1 MAEVNDRVSDNI
13 SHHSTREAIEC
24 MFNDPRILFRS
35 IYSNSELELQSEEL
49 GNDQDNDCCV
59 KQRSSDKDTD
69 SNSEVESSTTKKL
82 RLSKSPKKLANCNG
96 HPSSSCP
103 GRLLPFVSKSTSA
116 KKKTLVC
123 AKAKSKSS
131 GHTLTRPSSEI
142 NHPKK
147 KLTVHGSMDQSTKD
161 ACVDDLGNIWNLL
174 TEVLKRLEKTEAK
187 LESVE
192 HKLESSTSLS
202 STEC

>member
-1 MAEVNDRVSDNI
+1 MAEVKHRVNDSI
-13 SHHSTREAIEC
+13 SHHSTRETIEC
-24 MFNDPRILFRS
+24 MFNNPRTLFRS
-35 IYSNSELELQSEEL
+35 IYSDSELELQSEEL

-59 KQRSSDKDTD
+59 EQRSSDKDTH
-69 SNSEVESSTTKKL
+69 SSSKVERSTTKKL

-131 GHTLTRPSSEI
+131 DHTSAISSSEI

-147 KLTVHGSMDQSTKD
+147 KLKYGS
-161 ACVDDLGNIWNLL
+161 VY
-174 TEVLKRLEKTEAK
+174 
-187 LESVE
+187 
-192 HKLESSTSLS
+192 
-202 STEC
+202 